1 MTIGEKIHDLRVRN
15 GMTMED
21 LAREIGVQRSAVNK
35 YEKGIVINLKRS
47 TISSLCRVFG
57 VPSSYFL
64 DDDDQLTPEEHQLI
78 AAYRASDDRARQDAL
93 KTLRDHPREQ
103 GGT

>member
-47 TISSLCRVFG
+47 TIASLCRVFS

-64 DDDDQLTPEEHQLI
+64 DDDFQLTPEEHQLI
-78 AAYRASDDRARQDAL
+78 TVYRSADDRARQDAL
-93 KTLRDHPREQ
+93 KTLRDHPRN
-103 GGT
+103 

>member
-35 YEKGIVINLKRS
+35 YEKGLVINLKRS
-47 TISSLCRVFG
+47 TIASLCRVFS

-64 DDDDQLTPEEHQLI
+64 DEDDQLTSEEHQLI
-78 AAYRASDDRARQDAL
+78 TAYRAADDRARQDAL

-103 GGT
+103 GGL

>member
-47 TISSLCRVFG
+47 TIASLCRVFS

-64 DDDDQLTPEEHQLI
+64 DDDFQLTPEEHQLI
-78 AAYRASDDRARQDAL
+78 TVYRSADERARQDAL
-93 KTLRDHPREQ
+93 KTLRDHPRN
-103 GGT
+103 